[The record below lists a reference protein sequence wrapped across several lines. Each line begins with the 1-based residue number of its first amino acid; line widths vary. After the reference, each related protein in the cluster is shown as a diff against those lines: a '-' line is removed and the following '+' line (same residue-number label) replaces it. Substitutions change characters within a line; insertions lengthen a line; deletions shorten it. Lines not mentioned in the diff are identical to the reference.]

1 MNGENRKDILIG
13 SLCAIGCETLFGL
26 SYIFTKQVTD
36 RISPFSLLG
45 WRFLIAAL
53 LMGFCAVLGIAKID
67 LKGKPVKP
75 LLRVAVFCPACYF
88 IGETIGI
95 NYTSASE
102 SGVFLS
108 CIPVISLLTSSL
120 ILRKKPEVRQTV
132 GILITLTG
140 VIATIFAAGVT
151 LNFSPLGYA
160 MLSAAA
166 VSYALYSVYVEKARN
181 YSGAEITFVMLF
193 AGAVLFVALAVA
205 EAVLGGDLY
214 AWLSLPFTDGNFLIA
229 VLYQG
234 IGCSVLAFFMA
245 NMAISKIGVN
255 RTASFVGIAA
265 VVSIAAGIF
274 ILHEEFLIS
283 QAAGAILILLG
294 VYTANRKS
302 SSAKE

>member
-1 MNGENRKDILIG
+1 MNGENCRDILIG
-13 SLCAIGCETLFGL
+13 SLCAIGCEMLFGL

-36 RISPFSLLG
+36 HISPFSLLG
-45 WRFLIAAL
+45 WRFLVSAL
-53 LMGFCAVLGIAKID
+53 LMGFCAALGIVKID

-75 LLRVAVFCPACYF
+75 LLRVAIFCPACYF

-108 CIPVISLLTSSL
+108 CIPVISLSTSSL
-120 ILRKKPEVRQTV
+120 ILRKKPEVRQAV

-140 VIATIFAAGVT
+140 VIVTILAAGVT
-151 LNFSPLGYA
+151 LNFSLLGYA
-160 MLSAAA
+160 MLSVAA

-181 YSGAEITFVMLF
+181 YSEGEVTFVMLL
-193 AGAVLFVALAVA
+193 AGAVLFVMLAVA
-205 EAVLGGDLY
+205 EAVWGGDLC
-214 AWLSLPFTDGNFLIA
+214 ALLSLPFIDGNFLIT

-245 NMAISKIGVN
+245 NIAISKIGVN
-255 RTASFVGIAA
+255 RTASSVGIAA

-274 ILHEEFLIS
+274 ILHEEILIF
-283 QAAGAILILLG
+283 QAIGAILILLG

-302 SSAKE
+302 SSVKE

>member
-1 MNGENRKDILIG
+1 MNGENCRDILIG
-13 SLCAIGCETLFGL
+13 LLCAIGCEMLFGL

-36 RISPFSLLG
+36 HISPFSLLG
-45 WRFLIAAL
+45 WRFLVSAL
-53 LMGFCAVLGIAKID
+53 LMGFCAALGIVKID

-75 LLRVAVFCPACYF
+75 LLRVAIFCPACYF

-120 ILRKKPEVRQTV
+120 ILRKKPEVRQAV

-140 VIATIFAAGVT
+140 VIVTILAAGVT
-151 LNFSPLGYA
+151 LNFSLLGYA
-160 MLSAAA
+160 MLSVAA

-181 YSGAEITFVMLF
+181 YSEGEVTFVMLL
-193 AGAVLFVALAVA
+193 AGAVLFVMLAVA
-205 EAVLGGDLY
+205 EAVWGGDLC
-214 AWLSLPFTDGNFLIA
+214 ALLSLPFIDGNFLIT

-245 NMAISKIGVN
+245 NIAISKIGVN

-274 ILHEEFLIS
+274 ILHEEILIF
-283 QAAGAILILLG
+283 QAIGAILILLG

-302 SSAKE
+302 SSVKE